1 MVPHAILLAAAMSVE
16 SPFLHDAGRGGG
28 GGDGKDS
35 AGGGGGSGGGGG
47 GGESPGTVPRA
58 GGGDQKGGK
67 KGRKGGGD
75 GKRAREAHARLR
87 HAAGDALSALNALC
101 AYLAVSPGA
110 EDAFCRCAFS

>member
-1 MVPHAILLAAAMSVE
+1 MPHAILLAAAMSVE
-16 SPFLHDAGRGGG
+16 SPFLHDAGRGG
-28 GGDGKDS
+28 D
-35 AGGGGGSGGGGG
+35 GGG
-47 GGESPGTVPRA
+47 GGESPGTAPRA

-67 KGRKGGGD
+67 NGRKGGGD

-110 EDAFCRCAFS
+110 EDAFCRCALS